1 MTQETAVKHN
11 SPDPTKYHANISSI
25 PGTMIPRAGKDGLS
39 LAFDPNRPQTVIV
52 DPEERGG
59 GFTLDLAALSSVRSK
74 FNSAATQA
82 SAVADVSQFYKSFSE
97 VLKEKPA
104 KPERKTM
111 DNVESGFGPIPPIST
126 PNLEAKVNEALD
138 RERLEAERVLDN
150 IDRHSRS
157 VMHPGYQDLGP
168 TFEVLIRQLNQQGAA
183 LNALMTSRT
192 EEKPEEKEE
201 VSTKENTVTVDT
213 QIEFLTPKPQRPQY
227 ETYFEMQKMGTMA
240 ARYHAVVPGQDCLA
254 LIYDTRF
261 EDGFQY
267 LPPNLGQEKITVSV
281 PKLSGT
287 PFNCS
292 SLGLHWSI
300 GCLDVIILIK
310 HGE

>member
-11 SPDPTKYHANISSI
+11 SPDPTKYHANAGAI

-59 GFTLDLAALSSVRSK
+59 GFVLDMAALSSVKSK

-97 VLKEKPA
+97 GLKEKPA
-104 KPERKTM
+104 KSERKKM
-111 DNVESGFGPIPPIST
+111 DNVESGFGPIPPINT
-126 PNLEAKVNEALD
+126 PNLEARVNEALAQ
-138 RERLEAERVLDN
+138 ERVEAERVLGD
-150 IDRHSRS
+150 IDRHSRA
-157 VMHPGYQDLGP
+157 VQHVGYQDLGP
-168 TFEVLIRQLNQQGAA
+168 TFEALLRQLNQQGAA
-183 LNALMTSRT
+183 LNALMSSRT
-192 EEKPEEKEE
+192 EEKVEEEATVPVKEE
-201 VSTKENTVTVDT
+201 TTGVDT

-240 ARYHAVVPGQDCLA
+240 ARYHAVIPGQDCLA
-254 LIYDTRF
+254 LVYDTRF

-281 PKLSGT
+281 PKLSNT
-287 PFNCS
+287 PFSCS
-292 SLGLHWSI
+292 SLGLHWTI
-300 GCLDVIILIK
+300 GCLDVIILIR

>member
-1 MTQETAVKHN
+1 MAQETVVKHN
-11 SPDPTKYHANISSI
+11 SPDPTKYHANVSEI

-39 LAFDPNRPQTVIV
+39 LAFDPNKPQTVIV

-59 GFTLDLAALSSVRSK
+59 GFTLDLAALSSVKSK
-74 FNSAATQA
+74 FNSAAAQA
-82 SAVADVSQFYKSFSE
+82 SAGADISQFYKSFSE
-97 VLKEKPA
+97 VLKEKPV
-104 KPERKTM
+104 KPERKKM
-111 DNVESGFGPIPPIST
+111 DNVESGFGPIPPINT
-126 PNLEAKVNEALD
+126 PNLETRVNEALVQ
-138 RERLEAERVLDN
+138 ERLDAERVLADM
-150 IDRHSRS
+150 DRHSNAIHH
-157 VMHPGYQDLGP
+157 VGYQDFGP
-168 TFEVLIRQLNQQGAA
+168 TFEVLMRQLNQQGAA
-183 LNALMTSRT
+183 LNALIASRE

-201 VSTKENTVTVDT
+201 VSTVPETAVDT
-213 QIEFLTPKPQRPQY
+213 QIEFLTAKPQRPQY

-287 PFNCS
+287 PFSCS

>member
-1 MTQETAVKHN
+1 MARETVVKHN
-11 SPDPTKYHANISSI
+11 SPDPTKYHANASEI

-39 LAFDPNRPQTVIV
+39 LAFDPNKPQTVIV

-59 GFTLDLAALSSVRSK
+59 GFVLDMAALSSVKSK
-74 FNSAATQA
+74 FNSAAAQA
-82 SAVADVSQFYKSFSE
+82 SAGTDISQFYKSFSD

-104 KPERKTM
+104 KPERKKM
-111 DNVESGFGPIPPIST
+111 DNVESGFGPIPPINT
-126 PNLEAKVNEALD
+126 PDLEARVNEALAQ
-138 RERLEAERVLDN
+138 ERDTAERVLGD
-150 IDRHSRS
+150 IDRQSKS
-157 VMHPGYQDLGP
+157 VHQVGYQDFGP
-168 TFEVLIRQLNQQGAA
+168 TFEVLLRQLNQQGAA
-183 LNALMTSRT
+183 LNALIASRK
-192 EEKPEEKEE
+192 EEIPEEKEE
-201 VSTKENTVTVDT
+201 VSPMPEITVAT
-213 QIEFLTPKPQRPQY
+213 QIDFLTPKPQRPQY

-254 LIYDTRF
+254 LVYDTRF

-281 PKLSGT
+281 PKLSST

>member
-1 MTQETAVKHN
+1 MPQETVVKHN
-11 SPDPTKYHANISSI
+11 SPDPTKYHANVSEV

-39 LAFDPNRPQTVIV
+39 LAFDPNKPQTVIV

-59 GFTLDLAALSSVRSK
+59 GFTLDLAALSSVKSK
-74 FNSAATQA
+74 FNSAASQA
-82 SAVADVSQFYKSFSE
+82 SAGADISQFYKSFSE
-97 VLKEKPA
+97 VLSEKPA
-104 KPERKTM
+104 KPERKKM
-111 DNVESGFGPIPPIST
+111 DNVESGFGPIPPINA
-126 PNLEAKVNEALD
+126 PDLEARVNEALEQ
-138 RERLEAERVLDN
+138 ERDTAERVLSD
-150 IDRHSRS
+150 IDRQSKAVH
-157 VMHPGYQDLGP
+157 HAGYQDFGP
-168 TFEVLIRQLNQQGAA
+168 TFEVLLRQLNQQGAA
-183 LNALMTSRT
+183 LNALISSRN
-192 EEKPEEKEE
+192 EETHEEKEE
-201 VSTKENTVTVDT
+201 VSPVSETAVDT
-213 QIEFLTPKPQRPQY
+213 QIDFLTAKPQRPQY

-281 PKLSGT
+281 PKLNNT